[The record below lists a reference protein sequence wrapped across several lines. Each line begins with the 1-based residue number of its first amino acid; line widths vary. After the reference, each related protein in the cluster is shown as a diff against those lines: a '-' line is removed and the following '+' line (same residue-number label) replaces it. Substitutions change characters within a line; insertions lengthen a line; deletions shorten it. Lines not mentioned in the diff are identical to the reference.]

1 MSRRGLAAALGALLA
16 LWLPAALPAQ
26 DAASEQPRFL
36 DVRAQG
42 YSRFEIS
49 GDDVIGY
56 FTNGVEFD
64 YLGYHLRSDELRYN
78 HSTQA
83 AYAKGN
89 VALTVDTLTAY
100 FDEIQLDGSQ
110 GTAVIPCALTGV
122 VQEPA
127 IGFQAASAQLAFPPG
142 KLEAQLADI
151 TLTLSGPVQ
160 VTSAHQ
166 SVLQADSL
174 VYRGSESLITTS
186 GPFTLTAN
194 YGQRTLKGGKV
205 LDLSS
210 IVLTGNQLSAK
221 LREDGSI
228 ASAQG
233 TDISLRSPQ
242 ISLAGQYLEAT
253 NLTPEGDEV
262 LLWSAK
268 LSGSPVTGRIDHPD
282 LQADFAASQL
292 TSVQDANGFKS
303 LDLYGNVELHYNGS
317 ELLADEVLVE
327 QSGEGY
333 ALSMPQGVQAS
344 FDLSRGN
351 GGIELP
357 ALLNAGQ
364 SK

>member
-1 MSRRGLAAALGALLA
+1 MSRQVCTATLGALLA

-26 DAASEQPRFL
+26 EAASGQPRFL
-36 DVRAQG
+36 DVSSQG

-49 GDDVIGY
+49 GKDVIGY

-89 VALTVDTLTAY
+89 VALTVDGVTAY
-100 FDEIQLDGSQ
+100 FAEIQLDGSQ
-110 GTAVIPCALTGV
+110 GTAVIPGALTGV
-122 VQEPA
+122 VQNPA
-127 IGFQAASAQLAFPPG
+127 IGFEAASAQLSFPPG

-151 TLTLSGPVQ
+151 TLTLSGPVK

-166 SVLQADSL
+166 SVLQAESL
-174 VYRGSESLITTS
+174 TFQGSEMLISTA

-194 YGQRTLKGGKV
+194 YGQRTLADGNV

-210 IVLTGNQLSAK
+210 IILQGKQLSAK

-233 TDISLRSPQ
+233 TEISLTTAQ
-242 ISLAGQYLEAT
+242 ASLVGQYIEVT
-253 NLTPEGDEV
+253 NLAPEGDEM

-268 LSGSPVTGRIDHPD
+268 LSGSPVTGRLDQPEM
-282 LQADFAASQL
+282 QVDFVASQV

-303 LDLYGNVELHYNGS
+303 LNLYGNVELRYNGS
-317 ELLADEVLVE
+317 DLLAEEVMIE
-327 QSGEGY
+327 QRAGGY
-333 ALSMPQGVQAS
+333 ALSMPQGMQAS
-344 FDLSRGN
+344 FDFSRYSS
-351 GGIELP
+351 GIALP
-357 ALLNAGQ
+357 LLLDVGQ
-364 SK
+364 GK